1 VESVIRTNPNARELS
16 RHVTE
21 LPAEFEVQRLD
32 DHWLVA
38 GPTGIFAVGR
48 TDRDVTSDAARTSVL
63 AHDVRTALSDLM
75 PWVPFVDSLL
85 VVHHDQVGDLDLAG
99 LACTVVELDMLPI
112 ALTAGAEVIGP
123 DELMELYQ
131 QLPLVVSSLQHDQ
144 LGQRPTPHP
153 A

>member
-1 VESVIRTNPNARELS
+1 VEIVIRTHPNAREVS

-21 LPAEFEVQRLD
+21 LPGEFEVQRVG

-48 TDRDVTSDAARTSVL
+48 TDHDVVQDAVRTSVL

-85 VVHHDQVGDLDLAG
+85 VVHHDQVGKVDVAD
-99 LACTVVELDMLPI
+99 LACTVVEVDMLPI
-112 ALTAGAEVIGP
+112 ALTTGAEMIGP
-123 DELMELYQ
+123 DELVELYQ
-131 QLPLVVSSLQHDQ
+131 QLPLVVRSLRHDRRAT
-144 LGQRPTPHP
+144 LDP